1 MEKVVDATVARRQL
15 GTLLDE
21 VYYKGESIIIERKG
35 KALAKI
41 VPLEK
46 TEEGSENNFLTPTQ
60 KNLLNDLNS
69 LPAIEIHKEPTDIL
83 RKLRKRKA
91 RSARTRYGK

>member
-1 MEKVVDATVARRQL
+1 MGKVVDATVARRQL

-41 VPLEK
+41 VPLNSLEK
-46 TEEGSENNFLTPTQ
+46 TSEKSLTPIQ
-60 KNLLNDLNS
+60 KQLLAELNS
-69 LPAIEIHKEPTDIL
+69 LPTFEIEKEPTDIL
-83 RKLRKRKA
+83 RKIRKKKA
-91 RSARTRYGK
+91 GKAKAQYEE

>member
-21 VYYKGESIIIERKG
+21 VYYKGECIIIERKG

-41 VPLEK
+41 VPLE
-46 TEEGSENNFLTPTQ
+46 TMEDTSENNLLTPIQ
-60 KNLLNDLNS
+60 KKLLNELKS
-69 LPAIEIHKEPTDIL
+69 LPAIEIQEEPTDIL
-83 RKLRKRKA
+83 RNLRKKWL
-91 RSARTRYGK
+91 SGIY

>member
-41 VPLEK
+41 VPLETK
-46 TEEGSENNFLTPTQ
+46 EDTSENNLTPIQ
-60 KNLLNDLNS
+60 KKLLNELTS
-69 LPAIEIHKEPTDIL
+69 LPAIEIQEEPTDIL
-83 RKLRKRKA
+83 RNLRKKKA
-91 RSARTRYGK
+91 KKAKARYGK

>member
-21 VYYKGESIIIERKG
+21 VYYKGESIIIKRKG

-41 VPLEK
+41 VPMES
-46 TEEGSENNFLTPTQ
+46 TETIKDKKRLIPVQ
-60 KNLLNDLNS
+60 KQLLAELHS
-69 LPAIEIHKEPTDIL
+69 LPTFEMEEEPTDIL
-83 RKLRKRKA
+83 RKIRRTRSEKA
-91 RSARTRYGK
+91 REQYGK